1 MRFNSVLISSSRGG
15 SLARTSDEIYAAL
28 DLGSN
33 SFHLLL
39 ARFDGRRLLV
49 VDRYKD
55 MVRLAAG
62 LQDDGNLSD
71 EVMRRA
77 LEALSKMAE
86 RLRPLPKNYV
96 RVVGTNTLRAARNR
110 DAFLVRAE
118 KVLGAPINIISGL
131 EEARLIYLG
140 VAKDFTPEDKTRLV
154 VDIGGGSTELV
165 LGRNKPVKLE
175 SLYMGCVS
183 FMRQFFPEG
192 RVTRRAYEKA
202 LLAARS
208 EVQGLASEYDAS
220 NWDQAVGSSG
230 TIRSV
235 ERVLDGM
242 GLNRNHVITADGLD
256 TLAREVIAAR
266 NSDALELPGL
276 DEDRRPVFAG
286 GLAVLHGIFEELQ
299 IAEMHVSM
307 YAIREG
313 IIYDLAGRLHHRD
326 KRVETIERMMEQYRV
341 DRPQARRVAKLAM
354 MLLGQVEQQIET
366 ETGQA
371 KKLLQWAIDLH
382 EIGLSIAHSGYHKHG
397 AYIVANSDM
406 PGFSRQEQQLLS
418 FLVLNHRRKLKP
430 EPAAYGFAPD
440 WRLVCILR
448 LACLFLRRRDGA
460 LVPASGIRIGFVG
473 ARCRLELPPKWLDQH
488 PLTREDLLQ
497 EKQLL
502 AAVGLELS
510 VTSTR

>member
-1 MRFNSVLISSSRGG
+1 M
-15 SLARTSDEIYAAL
+15 ARTSDEIYAAL

-39 ARFDGRRLLV
+39 ARFDGRRLMVL
-49 VDRYKD
+49 DRYKD
-55 MVRLAAG
+55 TVRLAAG
-62 LQDDGNLSD
+62 LQEDGNLAD
-71 EVMRRA
+71 EVMARA
-77 LEALSKMAE
+77 LEALGKMAE
-86 RLRPLPKNYV
+86 RIRPLPKSYV
-96 RVVGTNTLRAARNR
+96 RVVGTNTLRAAKNR
-110 DAFLVRAE
+110 DVFLAKAE
-118 KVLGAPINIISGL
+118 KILGVPINIISGL

-165 LGRNKPVKLE
+165 LGRNKPLKLE

-183 FMRQFFPEG
+183 FTRQFFPEG

-208 EVQGLASEYDAS
+208 EVQGLASEFDVG

-230 TIRSV
+230 TIRSI

-242 GLNRNHVITADGLD
+242 GLNRNHVITAEGLEA
-256 TLAREVIAAR
+256 LAQEVIAAKY
-266 NSDALELPGL
+266 SDLLELPGL
-276 DEDRRPVFAG
+276 DADRRSVFAG
-286 GLAVLHGIFEELQ
+286 GLAVLHGVFDELQ
-299 IAEMHVSM
+299 IAEMHVSV

-313 IIYDLAGRLHHRD
+313 IIYDLAGRLHQRD

-341 DRPQARRVAKLAM
+341 DRAQARRVARLAM
-354 MLLGQVEQQIET
+354 VLLDQVEHQIET
-366 ETGQA
+366 EAEQA
-371 KKLLQWAIDLH
+371 RRLLQWAVDMH

-430 EPAAYGFAPD
+430 EPEAYGFVPD
-440 WRLVCILR
+440 WRLVSVLR
-448 LACLFLRRRDGA
+448 LACLFLRRRDSA
-460 LVPASGIRIGFVG
+460 LVPASGIRIGFSG
-473 ARCRLELPPKWLDQH
+473 GRCRLQLPAQWLDQH
-488 PLTREDLLQ
+488 PLTREDLVQ

-510 VTSTR
+510 VTSSR

>member
-1 MRFNSVLISSSRGG
+1 M
-15 SLARTSDEIYAAL
+15 ARTSDEIYAAL

-39 ARFDGRRLLV
+39 ARFDGRRLMV

-55 MVRLAAG
+55 TVRLATG

-77 LEALSKMAE
+77 LQALEKMAE
-86 RLRPLPKNYV
+86 RIRPLPKNYV
-96 RVVGTNTLRAARNR
+96 RVVGTNTLRAAKNR
-110 DAFLVRAE
+110 DVFLAKAE
-118 KVLGAPINIISGL
+118 KILGVPINIISGL

-165 LGRNKPVKLE
+165 LGRNKPLKLE

-183 FMRQFFPEG
+183 FSRQFFPEG
-192 RVTRRAYEKA
+192 RLTRRAYEKA

-208 EVQGLASEYDAS
+208 EVQGLASEFSDS

-230 TIRSV
+230 TIRSI

-242 GLNRNHVITADGLD
+242 GLNRNHVITAEGLEA
-256 TLAREVIAAR
+256 LSQEVIAAKHA
-266 NSDALELPGL
+266 DLLELPGL
-276 DEDRRPVFAG
+276 DADRRAVFAG
-286 GLAVLHGIFEELQ
+286 GLAVLHGIFDELC
-299 IAEMHVSM
+299 IDEMHVSV

-313 IIYDLAGRLHHRD
+313 LIYDLAGRLHHRD
-326 KRVETIERMMEQYRV
+326 KRIETIERMMEQYRV
-341 DRPQARRVAKLAM
+341 DRAQSRRVARLAM
-354 MLLGQVEQQIET
+354 TLLQQVEHQIET
-366 ETGQA
+366 EQA
-371 KKLLQWAIDLH
+371 ERLLQWAVDLH

-430 EPAAYGFAPD
+430 EPEAYGFSPD
-440 WRLVCILR
+440 WRLVTVLR

-460 LVPASGIRIGFVG
+460 LVPSAGIRIGFHGV
-473 ARCRLELPPKWLDQH
+473 RCRLQLPAGWLDQH

-502 AAVGLELS
+502 AAIGLELS
-510 VTSTR
+510 VTSSR

>member
-1 MRFNSVLISSSRGG
+1 M
-15 SLARTSDEIYAAL
+15 ARTSDEIYAAL

-39 ARFDGRRLLV
+39 ARFDGRRLMV

-55 MVRLAAG
+55 MVRMAAG
-62 LQDDGNLSD
+62 LQEDGCLSE
-71 EVMRRA
+71 EVMARA

-86 RLRPLPKNYV
+86 RIRPLAKRYV
-96 RVVGTNTLRAARNR
+96 RVVGTNTLRAAKNR
-110 DAFLVRAE
+110 DVFLAKAE
-118 KVLGAPINIISGL
+118 KILGVPINIISGL

-165 LGRNKPVKLE
+165 LGRNKPLKLE

-183 FMRQFFPEG
+183 FTRQFFPEG
-192 RVTRRAYEKA
+192 RITRRGYEKA

-208 EVQGLASEYDAS
+208 EVQSLANEYDAS

-230 TIRSV
+230 SIRSI
-235 ERVLDGM
+235 ERVLDDM
-242 GLNRNHVITADGLD
+242 GLNRNHVITPEGLES
-256 TLAREVIAAR
+256 LAQEVIAAKY
-266 NSDALELPGL
+266 AEQLALPGL
-276 DEDRRPVFAG
+276 DAERRSVFAG
-286 GLAVLHGIFEELQ
+286 GLAVLHGIFDELQ

-313 IIYDLAGRLHHRD
+313 IIYDLAGRLHQRD

-341 DRPQARRVAKLAM
+341 DRAQARRVGRLALT
-354 MLLGQVEQQIET
+354 LLEQVERQLET
-366 ETGQA
+366 EPEQA
-371 KKLLQWAIDLH
+371 RNLLQWAVDLH
-382 EIGLSIAHSGYHKHG
+382 ETGLSIAHSGYHKHG

-430 EPAAYGFAPD
+430 EPEAYGFVPD
-440 WRLVCILR
+440 WRLVGVLR
-448 LACLFLRRRDGA
+448 LACLFLRRRDSA
-460 LVPASGIRIGFVG
+460 LVPSAGIRIAFNG
-473 ARCRLELPPKWLDQH
+473 ARCRLQLPAKWLDQH

-502 AAVGLELS
+502 AAVGLELTVRS
-510 VTSTR
+510 GS

>member
-1 MRFNSVLISSSRGG
+1 M
-15 SLARTSDEIYAAL
+15 
-28 DLGSN
+28 
-33 SFHLLL
+33 
-39 ARFDGRRLLV
+39 V

-55 MVRLAAG
+55 MVRLASG
-62 LQDDGNLSD
+62 LQEDGNLSD
-71 EVMRRA
+71 DVMRRA

-96 RVVGTNTLRAARNR
+96 RVVGTNTLRAAKNR
-110 DAFLVRAE
+110 DVFLAKAE
-118 KVLGAPINIISGL
+118 KILGVPINIISGL

-208 EVQGLASEYDAS
+208 EVQGLASKYDAS

-230 TIRSV
+230 TIRSI

-242 GLNRNHVITADGLD
+242 GLNRNHVITADGLE
-256 TLAREVIAAR
+256 TLAQEVIAAKY
-266 NSDALELPGL
+266 SDALALPGL
-276 DEDRRPVFAG
+276 DEDRRSVFAG
-286 GLAVLHGIFEELQ
+286 GLAVLHGIFDELH
-299 IAEMHVSM
+299 IEEMHVSV

-341 DRPQARRVAKLAM
+341 DRSQSRRVAKLATA
-354 MLLGQVEQQIET
+354 LLEQVEHQMET
-366 ETGQA
+366 EPEQA

-440 WRLVCILR
+440 WPLVSILR
-448 LACLFLRRRDGA
+448 LACLFLRRRDSA
-460 LVPASGIRIGFVG
+460 LVPASGIRISFQGT
-473 ARCRLELPPKWLDQH
+473 RCRLQLPPQWLDQH

-510 VTSTR
+510 VTSRR